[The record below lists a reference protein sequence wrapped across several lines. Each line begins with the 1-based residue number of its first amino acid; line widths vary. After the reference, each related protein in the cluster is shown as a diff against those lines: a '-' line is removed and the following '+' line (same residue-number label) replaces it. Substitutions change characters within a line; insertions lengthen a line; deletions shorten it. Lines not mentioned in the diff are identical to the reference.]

1 MERNKSLQ
9 NMEQSNKSEWEDK
22 LMKLEEE
29 LKAKGKQLNNYVK
42 QNEGSNKFTFCFY
55 KGLVG

>member
-1 MERNKSLQ
+1 
-9 NMEQSNKSEWEDK
+9 MEQSNKSEWEDK

-29 LKAKGKQLNNYVK
+29 LKAKEKQLNNYIK
-42 QNEGSNKFTFCFY
+42 RNKGSNKFTFCFD